1 MASTPKKEK
10 DTEFGKMRPA
20 GLSSG
25 SLAYLTRENFRQ
37 TSPVHVRRSSLGSS
51 SNTPEKSLYNKL
63 HEDPKVKAAQY
74 SGYNRRVLQTSA
86 IAFGDEKDPTLSSEK
101 GRSWNRVRAAVPGTS
116 SFRFFHENQNATQ
129 SKVHKKSERKKT
141 FKSAISETAN
151 LDGQKMRYV
160 LPSSREPSQIHKE
173 QMMEEKIKWTDA
185 NQNIRLLRY
194 DYPLAV
200 GKRHIKNDVYDSTG
214 VQEHLN
220 YVTGNSSQSNGD
232 ICMASK
238 ARRQRNLRCSSNI
251 FSAPEYPTSSKEIIP
266 EKITCVS
273 PIKLSKSARE
283 MRKQPAAGIKAI
295 GDDY

>member
-1 MASTPKKEK
+1 
-10 DTEFGKMRPA
+10 
-20 GLSSG
+20 
-25 SLAYLTRENFRQ
+25 
-37 TSPVHVRRSSLGSS
+37 
-51 SNTPEKSLYNKL
+51 
-63 HEDPKVKAAQY
+63 
-74 SGYNRRVLQTSA
+74 
-86 IAFGDEKDPTLSSEK
+86 
-101 GRSWNRVRAAVPGTS
+101 
-116 SFRFFHENQNATQ
+116 
-129 SKVHKKSERKKT
+129 
-141 FKSAISETAN
+141 
-151 LDGQKMRYV
+151 MRYV

-200 GKRHIKNDVYDSTG
+200 GKRHVKNDMYDSTG

-232 ICMASK
+232 ISIASK

-251 FSAPEYPTSSKEIIP
+251 FSAPEYPTSSKEIVRVFCVFSPNSYSKSLTFIFFFSHDQIP
-266 EKITCVS
+266 EKITAVS

-283 MRKQPAAGIKAI
+283 MRKQPAAGIKVI